1 MNITILGSGA
11 MACLFAAKLA
21 PLADVTL
28 LGSWKLGLEALQ
40 QQGIWV
46 EEETAGQVKR
56 SHVRLPATHQ
66 PQLARGADVALILT
80 KSHQTARSAKQA
92 QEVLTTAGIAI
103 TLQNGLGNWEVL
115 AQAVGEGRAVW
126 GVTTQGAAMLAPGVV
141 RYAGG
146 GNTWLGQAEN
156 TNPTLAR
163 KIAQVAELFTQAG
176 FPTLLTPHI
185 AEQAWGKLLANAAIN
200 PITALLRI
208 PNGEV
213 LKRPLAHALLQA
225 LVTETAQVAQAY
237 GIPLPAQPL
246 ALVESIAASTA
257 TNRSSML
264 QDVENGRLTEI
275 DAITGK
281 IVALADTC
289 GVAVPTHRVLL
300 SLITALQPASPN
312 HNDSSWQMA
321 GAG

>member
-1 MNITILGSGA
+1 MNITILGTGA
-11 MACLFAAKLA
+11 LACLFAAKLA

-40 QQGIWV
+40 RQGIWV
-46 EEETAGQVKR
+46 EEESAGQVKR
-56 SHVRLPATHQ
+56 SHVRLPVTQ
-66 PQLARGADVALILT
+66 QTKLARGADVVLVLT
-80 KSHQTARSAKQA
+80 KSYQTARSAQQA
-92 QEVLTTAGIAI
+92 QETLTADGIAI

-115 AQAVGEGRAVW
+115 AQAVGEERAVW

-146 GNTWLGQAEN
+146 GNTWLGQGEN
-156 TNPTLAR
+156 PTPTLAN

-176 FPTLLTPHI
+176 FPALLTPHI

-213 LKRPLAHALLQA
+213 LNRPQAHALLQA
-225 LVTETAQVAQAY
+225 VVAETAQVAQAY
-237 GIPLPAQPL
+237 GMRLPPNPL

-281 IVALADTC
+281 IVALAEAC
-289 GVAVPTHRVLL
+289 GIAVPTNQVLF
-300 SLITALQPASPN
+300 SLVTALQPA
-312 HNDSSWQMA
+312 D
-321 GAG
+321 